1 MMPPPQNNFAPPP
14 QSNAPPPQQQI
25 SRPSTAQ
32 SEQRSS
38 HASARKYPK
47 GDRSHIA
54 PDAQP
59 IYTIFSAEMSRI
71 KARAP
76 AAYADRVKDTEKR
89 LEILYDHLNNEDLLK
104 PDTVAQI
111 AGLAS
116 ALENRQFDR
125 ASEIQLDVHQ
135 HKVDECG
142 NWIIGVKRLIQLS
155 KASAQG

>member
-1 MMPPPQNNFAPPP
+1 
-14 QSNAPPPQQQI
+14 
-25 SRPSTAQ
+25 
-32 SEQRSS
+32 
-38 HASARKYPK
+38 
-47 GDRSHIA
+47 
-54 PDAQP
+54 
-59 IYTIFSAEMSRI
+59 MSRV

-89 LEILYDHLNNEDLLK
+89 LDILFDHLNNEDLLK

-111 AGLAS
+111 AELSS
-116 ALENRQFDR
+116 ALENRQYDR

-135 HKVDECG
+135 NKVDECG